1 MQSDFPLST
10 FRFGDMSDNPADPV
24 TPHLPVLY
32 QPSIDALQPHDGG
45 RYVDATIGAGGHASG
60 ILAGSS
66 PSGLLLGMDRDEIA
80 LAIAREKLA
89 GFEDRVFLRH
99 SSYVNMETEVGNLGW
114 TDVDG
119 ILMDLGLSSMQ
130 LDTPERGFS
139 FRTDNPLDMRFDPTS
154 GISASDLINT
164 TREEEIS
171 RILWEY
177 GEEPKSRQIA
187 AAIIRNRPVTTTGQ
201 LAGLV
206 ARVYGPRRGEH
217 HPATRTF
224 QAVRIAVNDE
234 LGGLQKI
241 LPVAIRLLKQGGRL
255 AIITFHS
262 LEDRMVKQFF
272 QRESHDCLCPPNQ
285 PVCTCGHKA
294 VIRLVQRKPVCPTE
308 EEIKRNPRSR
318 SAKLRIAEKL

>member
-1 MQSDFPLST
+1 
-10 FRFGDMSDNPADPV
+10 MSDSSTERT

-60 ILAGSS
+60 ILEMSS
-66 PSGLLLGMDRDEIA
+66 PSGLLLGLDRDEHA
-80 LAIAREKLA
+80 LAIARKRLSEF
-89 GFEDRVFLRH
+89 GNRVFLSH

-114 TDVDG
+114 SNVDG

-139 FRTDNPLDMRFDPTS
+139 FRTDNPLDMRFDLTS
-154 GISASDLINT
+154 GMSASDIINT
-164 TREEEIS
+164 IREEELS
-171 RILWEY
+171 RLLWEF

-187 AAIIRNRPVTTTGQ
+187 SAIVRNRPVMTTGQ
-201 LAGLV
+201 LASLV
-206 ARVYGPRRGEH
+206 ARVYGSHRGEH

-224 QAVRIAVNDE
+224 QAIRIAVNDE
-234 LGGLQKI
+234 LGGLQRT
-241 LPVAIRLLKQGGRL
+241 LPNAIKLLKPGSRL

-272 QRESHDCLCPPNQ
+272 QRESRDCLCPPAQ
-285 PVCTCGHKA
+285 PICTCGHKA
-294 VIRLVQRKPVCPTE
+294 VIRLVQRKPINPE
-308 EEIKRNPRSR
+308 KEEIRSNPRSR
-318 SAKLRIAEKL
+318 SAKLRVAEKL

>member
-1 MQSDFPLST
+1 MADSST
-10 FRFGDMSDNPADPV
+10 EPGA
-24 TPHLPVLY
+24 PHQPVLY

-45 RYVDATIGAGGHASG
+45 RYVDATIGAGGHAFG
-60 ILAGSS
+60 ILDCSS
-66 PSGLLLGMDRDEIA
+66 PAGTLMGLDRDEIA
-80 LAIAREKLA
+80 LSIASRRLSSFK
-89 GFEDRVFLRH
+89 DRVFLRH
-99 SSYVNMETEVGNLGW
+99 SSYVNMKTEMGNLGW
-114 TDVDG
+114 TAVDG

-154 GISASDLINT
+154 GLSAADLVNT
-164 TREEEIS
+164 YREDEIS

-177 GEEPKSRQIA
+177 GEERKSRQIA
-187 AAIIRNRPVTTTGQ
+187 AAILRNRPIMTTGQ

-206 ARVYGPRRGEH
+206 ARVYGSHRGEH

-224 QAVRIAVNDE
+224 QAIRIAVNDE
-234 LGGLQKI
+234 LGGLQQT
-241 LPVAIRLLKQGGRL
+241 LPIAISLLKSGGRL

-262 LEDRMVKQFF
+262 LEDRIVKHFF
-272 QRESHDCLCPPNQ
+272 QQESRDCICPPTQ

-294 VIRLVQRKPVCPTE
+294 SIRMVQRKPVNPNSTE
-308 EEIKRNPRSR
+308 IASNPRAR